1 MKPRFTAIVHK
12 EFIERR
18 NEQAKG
24 DSRPNPYFYWDS
36 EFVEHHQAL
45 VNPAQT
51 LVETWE
57 YDCDDKQLGR
67 VDYKQYAKAGVKVS
81 HPIQGVVKRNGVDKF
96 IIWQWTKGWKK
107 LEVGMEVEYDIL
119 GVVNA
124 QEACTHLKHD
134 GTYDQKGRKNMRF
147 PFPLPTNEEF
157 ELQKAIQALQGT
169 RMDDNYHFFA
179 KK

>member
-1 MKPRFTAIVHK
+1 
-12 EFIERR
+12 
-18 NEQAKG
+18 
-24 DSRPNPYFYWDS
+24 
-36 EFVEHHQAL
+36 
-45 VNPAQT
+45 
-51 LVETWE
+51 
-57 YDCDDKQLGR
+57 
-67 VDYKQYAKAGVKVS
+67 
-81 HPIQGVVKRNGVDKF
+81 
-96 IIWQWTKGWKK
+96 
-107 LEVGMEVEYDIL
+107 MEVEYDIL

-157 ELQKAIQALQGT
+157 ELEKAIPALQGT